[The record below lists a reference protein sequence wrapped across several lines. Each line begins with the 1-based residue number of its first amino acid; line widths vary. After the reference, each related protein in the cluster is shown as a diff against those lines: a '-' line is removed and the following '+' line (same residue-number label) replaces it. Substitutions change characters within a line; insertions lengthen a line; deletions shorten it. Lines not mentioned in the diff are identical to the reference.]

1 MVADQHPIP
10 QCLGEDKPMDIRGVD
25 SGGGGTTT
33 EWSPVKYDRNEWLMD
48 LIGIALVAVIIIWA
62 VS

>member
-1 MVADQHPIP
+1 
-10 QCLGEDKPMDIRGVD
+10 MDICGVD
-25 SGGGGTTT
+25 SGGVGTNT